1 MWDSSREILV
11 HQIQS
16 EQPHLPAVVRHHT
29 SYDERALKSVVI
41 YYIMKLFIGRF
52 MSGTIAQLNKQSA
65 ISLLPP

>member
-11 HQIQS
+11 HQLQS

-29 SYDERALKSVVI
+29 SYDERAVKSVVI
-41 YYIMKLFIGRF
+41 YMKLFIGRF